1 MSSLEAFLGGMES
14 VSWFAKNAHFPASL
28 GVESPDLPELSSYVA
43 AGLFQQAVNLSFHV
57 PPLRLGRTMP
67 VQEY

>member
-1 MSSLEAFLGGMES
+1 MES

-28 GVESPDLPELSSYVA
+28 EVNESPDLPELSLYVA
-43 AGLFQQAVNLSFHV
+43 AGLFQQAVDLSFHV
-57 PPLRLGRTMP
+57 PPLRLDRTMP